1 VNTSEWDCT
10 RTGIVYG
17 SSEYS
22 RPGTNAIG
30 YLSLTDW
37 FTAAH
42 CFSVVFIAVRWCSL
56 SCAVVLAAASCTT
69 RKSAAPP
76 PPSYPAVPANSVQIL
91 ERQPSQ
97 PYDVIG
103 TITVQTD
110 TETTREQAITDIR
123 QRAGN
128 SGANVIVVLSDKAFT
143 WRNAAI
149 RQHLHTRR
157 IVARAIRLP

>member
-1 VNTSEWDCT
+1 MNTSEWDCT

>member
-1 VNTSEWDCT
+1 MNSLWF
-10 RTGIVYG
+10 RFGL
-17 SSEYS
+17 SASWL
-22 RPGTNAIG
+22 AI
-30 YLSLTDW
+30 
-37 FTAAH
+37 
-42 CFSVVFIAVRWCSL
+42 
-56 SCAVVLAAASCTT
+56 LAAASCTT
-69 RKSAAPP
+69 RKTAAPL

-91 ERQPSQ
+91 ERLPSP

-110 TETTREQAITDIR
+110 AETTREQALSDIR

-143 WRNAAI
+143 WRNGAI
-149 RQHLHTRR
+149 HQRLHTRR

>member
-1 VNTSEWDCT
+1 MNSTWIRFGLSA
-10 RTGIVYG
+10 
-17 SSEYS
+17 SLL
-22 RPGTNAIG
+22 AI
-30 YLSLTDW
+30 
-37 FTAAH
+37 
-42 CFSVVFIAVRWCSL
+42 
-56 SCAVVLAAASCTT
+56 LATASCTT

-91 ERQPSQ
+91 ERLPNP

-103 TITVQTD
+103 TITVQTN
-110 TETTREQAITDIR
+110 TETTRDQAISDIR

-149 RQHLHTRR
+149 RQRLHARR

>member
-1 VNTSEWDCT
+1 MKTSEWDCT

-30 YLSLTDW
+30 YLSFADW

-42 CFSVVFIAVRWCSL
+42 CFSLVFIAVRWCSL

-91 ERQPSQ
+91 ERLPSP

-110 TETTREQAITDIR
+110 TETTREQALSDVR

-128 SGANVIVVLSDKAFT
+128 SGANVVVVLSDKAFT

-149 RQHLHTRR
+149 RQRLHTRR

>member
-1 VNTSEWDCT
+1 MNRLCFRFGLSASWL
-10 RTGIVYG
+10 
-17 SSEYS
+17 
-22 RPGTNAIG
+22 AI
-30 YLSLTDW
+30 
-37 FTAAH
+37 
-42 CFSVVFIAVRWCSL
+42 
-56 SCAVVLAAASCTT
+56 LAAASCTT
-69 RKSAAPP
+69 RKSAAPL

-91 ERQPSQ
+91 ERLPSP

-110 TETTREQAITDIR
+110 AETTREQALSDIR
-123 QRAGN
+123 RRAGN

-149 RQHLHTRR
+149 RQRLHTRR

>member
-30 YLSLTDW
+30 YLSLADW

-91 ERQPSQ
+91 ERLPNP

-110 TETTREQAITDIR
+110 TETTREQAISDIR

-143 WRNAAI
+143 WRNVAI
-149 RQHLHTRR
+149 RRRLHTRR